1 MVVQLL
7 SPCQS
12 YAVMTDC
19 GIDRKS
25 SIRYNPNAS
34 FRMAPL
40 GCGQRMP
47 RRRTTLGNS
56 LRMVMASA
64 SWPIFPVDVLEIFC
78 DICDMSFCNFLQD
91 VDGSWW
97 VKYLW
102 DILGPSLAN
111 MTHYQPF
118 SQGITGSASPSYKL
132 STITIIYDYDDNNN
146 YYYYSHYYYYCCCCC
161 CCCCCYFTYH
171 FRTPPK

>member
-47 RRRTTLGNS
+47 RKRTTLGNS

-64 SWPIFPVDVLEIFC
+64 SWPIFPVDFFEIFC
-78 DICDMSFCNFLQD
+78 DICDMSFCKFLQD

-97 VKYLW
+97 VKCLW

-111 MTHYQPF
+111 MTNYQPF
-118 SQGITGSASPSYKL
+118 SQGITGSASPSYKF
-132 STITIIYDYDDNNN
+132 STIMMMMIIII
-146 YYYYSHYYYYCCCCC
+146 YYYYHYYYCCCCC
-161 CCCCCYFTYH
+161 CYYFTYH
-171 FRTPPK
+171 FRTPPR